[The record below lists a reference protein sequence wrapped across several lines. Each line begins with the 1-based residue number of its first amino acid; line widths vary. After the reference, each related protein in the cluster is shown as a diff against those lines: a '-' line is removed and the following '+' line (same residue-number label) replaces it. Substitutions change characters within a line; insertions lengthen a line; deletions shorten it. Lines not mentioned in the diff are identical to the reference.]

1 MELKLDNDIILKER
15 QAWNRTCLAAGI
27 PTINEDTCARI
38 LACLYVHG
46 NNEAFTFNGK
56 FIADME
62 YIQNRFHI
70 HGTGVPDA
78 DFVKSL
84 QGYVREL
91 EAYEATHKEMTD
103 AVFSNAKPQWAKDL
117 FMNMYGIR
125 L

>member
-27 PTINEDTCARI
+27 PAINEDTCARI

-70 HGTGVPDA
+70 HGAGTPDP
-78 DFVKSL
+78 DFVELL
-84 QGYVREL
+84 QGYIREL
-91 EAYEATHKEMTD
+91 EEYEAAHKEVTD
-103 AVFSNAKPQWAKDL
+103 AVFSSSKPRWATEL
-117 FMNMYGIR
+117 FREMYGIK